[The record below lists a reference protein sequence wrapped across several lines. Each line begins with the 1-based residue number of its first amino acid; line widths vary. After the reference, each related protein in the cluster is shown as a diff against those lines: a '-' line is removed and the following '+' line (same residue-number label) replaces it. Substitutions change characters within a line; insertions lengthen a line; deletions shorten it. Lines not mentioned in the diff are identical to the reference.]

1 MTDYTDLLK
10 RLDEAHTEE
19 QEFSRETY
27 GEREFDPE
35 EPTLHSEAA
44 EAIRKLTTPEK
55 PLEYGRLVVGARV
68 KVLVATNRLEVGDE
82 CTITKFDSW
91 AGEEW
96 PYIVSRDE
104 DGQTGAFAR
113 YELRRIT

>member
-1 MTDYTDLLK
+1 MSEYTDLLK

-19 QEFSRETY
+19 QKFNRETY

-44 EAIRKLTTPEK
+44 EAIRKLTAPVK
-55 PLEYGRLVVGARV
+55 PLEFGRLVVGDRV
-68 KVLVATNRLEVGDE
+68 KVLVATNRLEIGEEV
-82 CTITKFDSW
+82 TVTKFDSW
-91 AGEEW
+91 VGEEY
-96 PYIVSRDE
+96 PYIVIRD

-113 YELRRIT
+113 HELRRIT